1 MPTTDVPPT
10 SRGRATRARVVAAA
24 TELIVRR
31 GVAATSLDDVRAVA
45 SVSKSQLYHYFADK
59 DDLVRAV
66 VAATIDGLLGGQP
79 QLADLSSWRAISAWF
94 DSLVAIQVERHAIGG
109 CPIGGLVGELADR
122 DDEARVMLA
131 GGYERWEAPLARGL
145 ETMRTRGRL
154 RRDANPARL
163 ATATLAALQGGLV
176 LTQARRDPE
185 QLQIAL
191 DAALAHLRSF
201 RP

>member
-1 MPTTDVPPT
+1 VPAADAPIT
-10 SRGRATRARVVAAA
+10 SRGRATRERIVAAA
-24 TELIVRR
+24 TEVIVRR

-59 DDLVRAV
+59 DALVRAV
-66 VAATIDGLLGGQP
+66 VAAAIDGVLGGQP
-79 QLADLSSWRAISAWF
+79 QLADLSSWRMISAWF
-94 DSLVAIQVERHAIGG
+94 DSLVAVQVERHAIGG
-109 CPIGGLVGELADR
+109 CPIGGLVGELADH
-122 DDEARVMLA
+122 DDKAQVMLA
-131 GGYERWEAPLARGL
+131 GGYARWEAPLARGL
-145 ETMRTRGRL
+145 ERMQARGRL

-163 ATATLAALQGGLV
+163 ATATLASMQGGLV

-185 QLQIAL
+185 QLRIAL